1 MTPVTAGA
9 ERPAAP
15 EREMLIEL
23 VGLHARALLRMPWV
37 QTFLVF
43 SFALFVYSY
52 VKLWMFFCWGA
63 LTIGVETLRAR
74 YAAHVLRRGYGM
86 DPKRVHATFVVLA
99 AASGG
104 AVGIGAVFLLPQLP
118 ILHQALFGAALFVI
132 PAAGV
137 AVSQSSRYIFAAY
150 AISILL
156 PAGITWGALHTSQAA
171 GVGAF
176 VALFCAVLI
185 LVAADGEKLLLRSV
199 TIRHERDRLVRDLE
213 QRNADVRAAM
223 ARAEQSAQARARV
236 LAAASH
242 DLRQPLH
249 ALSVYSA
256 VLAARPGPETLS
268 EVSQNID
275 QIVRALGSLLNG
287 LLDLSRLSAGYYV
300 PERHDLALE
309 RLIADVCAEYEGAA
323 AQKNLLLQRDL
334 APIRLC
340 GDPVA
345 IGRIVRNLIDNAIK
359 YTDSGTVRVSTH
371 LELDKET
378 PIAVLRVRDT
388 GKGIPVTETDRIFEE
403 FYQLDNPGRDRSR
416 GVGLGLAIV
425 QRLCELIG
433 ATVNVESV
441 VGSGTAFSVSMPA
454 MAAESLQ
461 PELPAPTVMEIPLQ
475 GKRVYVVDD
484 EVDILRSMNTLLS
497 VWGIDAFTAES
508 PHRANDIFEKH
519 GRPDLMIVDLRFG
532 EDEHGA
538 QLADR
543 LQRLY
548 GDFPVLITTGE
559 TSSDALLQA
568 NAHHYAL
575 LQKPIAA
582 EDLRRAI
589 ATAVA
594 GIAAVTE
601 PASAT
606 DEAAVGATAVTI
618 ATTAAAIATSAES

>member
-1 MTPVTAGA
+1 MKSVTADA
-9 ERPAAP
+9 DSAVAP

-37 QTFLVF
+37 QATLVLGI
-43 SFALFVYSY
+43 ALFVHSY
-52 VKLWMFFCWGA
+52 VKPWVFFCWGA
-63 LTIGVETLRAR
+63 FTIGVETLRAR
-74 YAAHVLRRGYGM
+74 YATYVLRCGHDI
-86 DPKRVHATFVVLA
+86 DPRRAHAVFVALA
-99 AASGG
+99 ATAGG
-104 AVGIGAVFLLPQLP
+104 SIGIGAVIFLPQLP
-118 ILHQALFGAALFVI
+118 ILHQALFGAMLFAI

-137 AVSQSSRYIFAAY
+137 AVSQSSRYMFAAY

-156 PAGITWGALHTSQAA
+156 PGATTWGVLHTSQAL
-171 GVGAF
+171 GVGALTS
-176 VALFCAVLI
+176 LFCAVLI

-199 TIRHERDRLVRDLE
+199 SIRHERDRLVRDLE
-213 QRNADVRAAM
+213 ERNADVRAAM

-275 QIVRALGSLLNG
+275 QIVRSLGSLLNG

-300 PERHDLALE
+300 PERQSLALE
-309 RLIADVCAEYEGAA
+309 RLVTDVCAEYEGPA
-323 AQKNLLLQRDL
+323 AQKNLALKQDL
-334 APIRLC
+334 ASIRLL
-340 GDPVA
+340 GDAVA

-359 YTDSGTVRVSTH
+359 YTDAGDVRVSTH
-371 LELDKET
+371 LEFVDQAPL
-378 PIAVLRVRDT
+378 AVLRVTDT
-388 GKGIPVTETDRIFEE
+388 GKGIPVAEQSRIFEE

-433 ATVNVESV
+433 ATVSVESV
-441 VGSGTAFSVSMPA
+441 VGSGTCFSVSMPA
-454 MAAESLQ
+454 IHGESAIPEPPVASVAEMS
-461 PELPAPTVMEIPLQ
+461 LQ

-484 EVDILRSMNTLLS
+484 ESDILKSMSTLLG
-497 VWGIDAFTAES
+497 VWGVEAFTAES
-508 PHRANDIFEKH
+508 PHAANGIFEQH
-519 GRPDLMIVDLRFG
+519 GRPDLMIVDLRLG
-532 EDEHGA
+532 EEEHGA

-543 LQRLY
+543 LQRTY

-568 NAHHYAL
+568 NAHSYAL
-575 LQKPIAA
+575 LQKPIAP
-582 EDLRRAI
+582 EVLRLAI
-589 ATAVA
+589 A
-594 GIAAVTE
+594 AAVIRSGAPEVTFE
-601 PASAT
+601 G
-606 DEAAVGATAVTI
+606 AAVERRDN
-618 ATTAAAIATSAES
+618 SS